1 MTPSVSSIEK
11 WILQKIHASISRPA
25 IRLALGRG
33 PEVGPTDIEPVASV
47 FISNWNMLTR
57 LLLNP
62 EVGTPSKTLHLLDC
76 KLEVPKNASS

>member
-11 WILQKIHASISRPA
+11 WILQKIYTSIGRPP

-33 PEVGPTDIEPVASV
+33 PEIVPTHTEPIASV
-47 FISNWNMLTR
+47 RISDWSTLTR

-62 EVGTPSKTLHLLDC
+62 
-76 KLEVPKNASS
+76 